1 MTGMLIASR
10 LILVLDDGDIPG
22 IKMVS
27 TTLGAAHT
35 HTHVFLFV
43 FFFSVCILKNHNNNK
58 VT

>member
-27 TTLGAAHT
+27 TTLGAT
-35 HTHVFLFV
+35 HTHMFCFVFL
-43 FFFSVCILKNHNNNK
+43 SEYLKNNNNK
-58 VT
+58 VA